1 MMGVLASSER
11 AAQRF
16 VRRVGTWKDYAVSLV
31 ALLVVWEALSRMLPS
46 YVLPPIEVVFGTILG
61 LNFTHAYVTLLRVA
75 VALLAAFG
83 TGLVLATVMYLSR
96 RAERYLMPIISL
108 IMAVPAICWVL
119 FAILWFREQEF
130 RVFFVLFA
138 VCMPG
143 YTIDILDGIKSVPF
157 QLREVILVFRPTRY
171 QLLRKL
177 IFPSIVPNILTTWK
191 VNLGLGIRVVTVA
204 ELVGTLTGVGYAL
217 NFALGNLSM
226 KEIMAWTVVLVISL
240 LALQG
245 LVYLI
250 EAYAL
255 RWRK

>member
-1 MMGVLASSER
+1 
-11 AAQRF
+11 
-16 VRRVGTWKDYAVSLV
+16 LV
-31 ALLVVWEALSRMLPS
+31 ALLVVWEALSRILPS
-46 YVLPPIEVVFGTILG
+46 YVLPPLETVFETILG
-61 LNFTHAYVTLLRVA
+61 LNFTHACVTLLRVA

-217 NFALGNLSM
+217 NFALGNLSVR
-226 KEIMAWTVVLVISL
+226 EIMAWTVVLVISL

>member
-46 YVLPPIEVVFGTILG
+46 YVLPPLEMVFETILN

-119 FAILWFREQEF
+119 FTILWFREQEL

-226 KEIMAWTVVLVISL
+226 REIMAWTVVLVIAL

-245 LVYLI
+245 LVHLI

-255 RWRK
+255 RWRE

>member
-1 MMGVLASSER
+1 MAVVESSER
-11 AAQRF
+11 AAQRLM
-16 VRRVGTWKDYAVSLV
+16 RRVGTWKDYVISLV
-31 ALLVVWEALSRMLPS
+31 VMLVIWEALSRVLPG
-46 YVLPPIEVVFGTILG
+46 YVLPPLEAVFETILN
-61 LNFTHAYVTLLRVA
+61 LNFVHVYVTLLRVA
-75 VALLAAFG
+75 VALLASFAA
-83 TGLVLATVMYLSR
+83 GLALATIMYLSK
-96 RAERYLMPIISL
+96 RAERYLMPIVSL
-108 IMAVPAICWVL
+108 VMAVPAICWVL

-143 YTIDILDGIKSVPF
+143 YTIDILDGIKSVPY
-157 QLREVILVFRPTRY
+157 QLREVMLVFRPTRY

-177 IFPSIVPNILTTWK
+177 IFPSILPNVLTTWK

-217 NFALGNLSM
+217 NFALGNLSIR
-226 KEIMAWTVVLVISL
+226 EIMAWTVVLVASL

-250 EAYAL
+250 ESWAL
-255 RWRK
+255 RWRR

>member
-1 MMGVLASSER
+1 MESSER
-11 AAQRF
+11 AAQRL
-16 VRRVGTWKDYAVSLV
+16 VRRVGTWRDYAVSLV
-31 ALLVVWEALSRMLPS
+31 ALVVAWEALSRVLPG
-46 YVLPPIEVVFGTILG
+46 YVLPPLEAVSETL
-61 LNFTHAYVTLLRVA
+61 LNLDYIHAYVTLLRVA
-75 VALLAAFG
+75 LALLASFVA
-83 TGLVLATVMYLSR
+83 GLALATIMYLSK

-143 YTIDILDGIKSVPF
+143 YTIDILDGIKSVPH
-157 QLREVILVFRPTRY
+157 QLREAMLVFRPSRS

-177 IFPSIVPNILTTWK
+177 VFPAILPNVLTTWK

-217 NFALGNLSM
+217 NFALGNLSIR
-226 KEIMAWTVVLVISL
+226 EIMAWTVVLVVSL
-240 LALQG
+240 MALQG
-245 LVYLI
+245 LVYML
-250 EAYAL
+250 ESWAL
-255 RWRK
+255 RWRR

>member
-1 MMGVLASSER
+1 MGVIVSSER
-11 AAQRF
+11 AAQRL
-16 VRRVGTWKDYAVSLV
+16 VRRVGTWKDYAISLV

-46 YVLPPIEVVFGTILG
+46 YVLPPLEMVFETILN
-61 LNFTHAYVTLLRVA
+61 LNFAHAYVTLLRVA

-83 TGLVLATVMYLSR
+83 TGLALATVMYLSR

-119 FAILWFREQEF
+119 FAILWFREQEL

-226 KEIMAWTVVLVISL
+226 REIMAWTVVLVISL